1 MKAQETRRNVEHNLT
16 WILAG
21 LTLSGLLGL
30 AAMSLA
36 AEDAWTKRA
45 DMPTPR
51 SLFSARVVDR
61 KIYAIGGI
69 PDDSFGG
76 LSTVEVYNP
85 AADN

>member
-1 MKAQETRRNVEHNLT
+1 MKAQEARRNVEYNLT

-36 AEDAWTKRA
+36 AEDAWTKKA

-51 SLFSARVVDR
+51 WGLSASVVDG
-61 KIYAIGGI
+61 KIYTIGGT
-69 PDDSFGG
+69 PDDSFAC

>member
-1 MKAQETRRNVEHNLT
+1 MKAQEARRNVEHNLT

-36 AEDAWTKRA
+36 AEDAWMKKA

-51 SLFSARVVDR
+51 SFFSTSVVDR
-61 KIYAIGGI
+61 KMYAIGGAS
-69 PDDSFGG
+69 DDSAGG